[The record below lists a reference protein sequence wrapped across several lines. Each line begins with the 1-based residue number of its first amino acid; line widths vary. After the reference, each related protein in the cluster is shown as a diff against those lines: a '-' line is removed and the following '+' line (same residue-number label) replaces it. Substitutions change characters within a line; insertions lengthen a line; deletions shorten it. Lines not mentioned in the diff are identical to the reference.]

1 MADGTRCDGT
11 ERDAATRPDGLKG
24 DAAGYNAAERNAARP
39 DGSKGGAAG
48 YNDAEGNTARPDR
61 SKGDAAGY
69 NAAERDAAR
78 PDGSKRDAAG
88 YNAAERNAAR
98 SDGSK
103 GDAARYNDAKRNA
116 ARSNG
121 SKGDAAG
128 YNAAEGNAARSNGP
142 EGDAAR
148 YNDAKQ
154 NAARRY
160 PADRIEE
167 WQKTQNSDEKRRLGF
182 CVFTCFFQVILLLTQ
197 QMQNILTC
205 QVQTM
210 PGKSMSATSVSA
222 AGCIRSAISGQLY
235 QVPLYQQQ
243 LDFPENIT
251 YNTPMKKIEMMI
263 ISFTETGST
272 LNAVLKSKFKE
283 QGISCE
289 SYSTERFARRDCGMH
304 SLPEDIKAWI
314 GEHWGK
320 AGFIFIGASGIA
332 IRYIAPWVR
341 DKFTDSPVV
350 VMDEKGRFVIPL
362 LSGHMGGA
370 VEIAAQ
376 ISDWIG
382 AVPVITTATDV
393 QGKFAVDVFAKKNGL
408 QITDRRLAKEI
419 SAAVLEGKEIGF
431 ISSLPVSG
439 KLPEELKWCSDSK
452 ELGHYAYGI
461 AVTDGDEVV
470 EETVLEG
477 SNVLRLHTDPD
488 ENQEK
493 VVVGIGCRRG
503 TKKERLECGLKNVL
517 DKNQIRPGQIEA
529 FASIELK
536 KDEAGLLELAEEYG
550 VPFQTFSVEELRT
563 VSTVSSHSAF
573 VEQTTGVDNV
583 CERAARYA
591 CQEGVLIQTKICE
604 AGCTFALVKRPVR
617 LAF

>member
-1 MADGTRCDGT
+1 M
-11 ERDAATRPDGLKG
+11 
-24 DAAGYNAAERNAARP
+24 
-39 DGSKGGAAG
+39 
-48 YNDAEGNTARPDR
+48 
-61 SKGDAAGY
+61 
-69 NAAERDAAR
+69 
-78 PDGSKRDAAG
+78 
-88 YNAAERNAAR
+88 
-98 SDGSK
+98 
-103 GDAARYNDAKRNA
+103 
-116 ARSNG
+116 
-121 SKGDAAG
+121 
-128 YNAAEGNAARSNGP
+128 
-142 EGDAAR
+142 
-148 YNDAKQ
+148 
-154 NAARRY
+154 
-160 PADRIEE
+160 I
-167 WQKTQNSDEKRRLGF
+167 F
-182 CVFTCFFQVILLLTQ
+182 LLTQ
-197 QMQNILTC
+197 QMRDILTG
-205 QVQTM
+205 QV
-210 PGKSMSATSVSA
+210 
-222 AGCIRSAISGQLY
+222 
-235 QVPLYQQQ
+235 Q

-283 QGISCE
+283 QGIPCE

-304 SLPEDIKAWI
+304 PLPEDIKAWI

-350 VMDEKGRFVIPL
+350 VMDEKGKFVIPL
-362 LSGHMGGA
+362 LSGHVGGA

-419 SAAVLEGKEIGF
+419 SAAVLEGKKIGF

-439 KLPEELKWCSDSK
+439 KLPEELRRCSNSK
-452 ELGHYAYGI
+452 ELQQYPYGI
-461 AVTDGDEVV
+461 AVSNQNEVV
-470 EETVLEG
+470 EEAVFG
-477 SNVLRLHTDPD
+477 SSNVLRLYVDPD
-488 ENQEK
+488 ENPEK

-503 TKKERLECGLKNVL
+503 TKKEQLECGLKNVL
-517 DKNQIRPGQIEA
+517 DKNQIRPSQIEA
-529 FASIELK
+529 FVSIELK

-550 VPFQTFSVEELRT
+550 VPFQTFSVEELKT

-591 CQEGVLIQTKICE
+591 CQEGEMLQTKICE
-604 AGCTFALVKRPVR
+604 AGCTFALVKRTVR